1 MRVQLQ
7 LLAGTSPPVL
17 VPLKLGRDGVAVG
30 SWSLEA
36 GGLCGATVFPV
47 LIDGLLRLDSL
58 RLTLISRSSGWRS
71 VVWSWSAG
79 DDPTALPMANCTW
92 VAQDILN
99 VDSESALFVPLPEPL
114 AAEAFVQIELH
125 AGFLPGVD
133 TAPRIAQTTV
143 GPTITCPP
151 A

>member
-1 MRVQLQ
+1 
-7 LLAGTSPPVL
+7 
-17 VPLKLGRDGVAVG
+17 
-30 SWSLEA
+30 
-36 GGLCGATVFPV
+36 
-47 LIDGLLRLDSL
+47 
-58 RLTLISRSSGWRS
+58 

-79 DDPTALPMANCTW
+79 DDPTALQMANCTW

-99 VDSESALFVPLPEPL
+99 VDSESALFVPLFEPL

-125 AGFLPGVD
+125 GGFLPGVD